1 MSEQGPL
8 AGITV
13 VELATWMMTPA
24 SGSVLAS
31 FGADVIKIEP
41 AGSADP
47 MRRLNEVIGVNV
59 STLAPGFELV
69 NNGKRS
75 MQLDIKS
82 EAGREV
88 MQRLLERADIFLTN
102 VRAKSLERAGLD
114 PEALHQRYPRL
125 IVAHGTGQGRFG
137 PVADRPAFDELA
149 YWSRGGIATA
159 LQVDGTPPVALN
171 GAMGDLPT
179 AVTLVAGMLLA
190 LYRRERE
197 GQGAIVD
204 VSLYQCGMWANG
216 LGIASAL
223 AGQPRQPRLG
233 RRHTFSPLD
242 TSYQCADGAWVQFA
256 MLQATR
262 YWGPLCEALE
272 RPELADD
279 PRFDS
284 MEHLLE
290 NGPEAIAELE
300 QAIGLLTRDELGR
313 RLDSRDLPWS
323 PLFEVEEIVGD
334 EQARANDYIVKKQ
347 HRSGVEME
355 TLAPPFGLRDEALRL
370 EPSPEAGQHTEEVL
384 LELGYGW
391 DEIGQL
397 RERGAF

>member
-8 AGITV
+8 AGVTV
-13 VELATWMMTPA
+13 VELASWMMTPA
-24 SGSVLAS
+24 SGSILAS

-47 MRRLNEVIGVNV
+47 MRRLNEVGASVGA
-59 STLAPGFELV
+59 LEAGFELV

-82 EAGREV
+82 AAGREV
-88 MQRLLERADIFLTN
+88 MQRLLDHADIFLTN
-102 VRAKSLERAGLD
+102 VRAQSLERAGLD
-114 PEALHQRYPRL
+114 PATLHQRHPRL
-125 IVAHGTGQGRFG
+125 IVAHGTGHGRFG
-137 PVADRPAFDELA
+137 DDADRPTFDELA
-149 YWSRGGIATA
+149 YWSRGGMATA
-159 LQVDGTPPVALN
+159 LQVEGTPPVALN

-179 AVTLVAGMLLA
+179 AVTLVAGMLMA

-216 LGIASAL
+216 LVIAAAL
-223 AGQPRQPRLG
+223 AGQPRHPRLG
-233 RRHTFSPLD
+233 RQHAFSPLD

-256 MLQATR
+256 MLQVMR
-262 YWGPLCEALE
+262 YWRPLCEVVE

-279 PRFDS
+279 PRFDTL
-284 MEHLLE
+284 ERLLE
-290 NGPEAIAELE
+290 NRVEAIAELE

-313 RLDSRDLPWS
+313 RLDSHGLPWS
-323 PLFEVEEIVGD
+323 PIFEVEEVIDD
-334 EQARANDYIVKKQ
+334 EQARVNNYIVKKQ
-347 HRSGVEME
+347 HRSGAEME
-355 TLAPPFGLRDEALRL
+355 TLAPPFALRDEELRL

-391 DEIGQL
+391 DEIGEL
-397 RERGAF
+397 REQGAF

>member
-13 VELATWMMTPA
+13 VELASWMMTPA
-24 SGSVLAS
+24 SGSILAS

-47 MRRLNEVIGVNV
+47 MRRLNEVGASVGA
-59 STLAPGFELV
+59 LEAGFELV

-82 EAGREV
+82 TAGRDV

-102 VRAKSLERAGLD
+102 MRATSLERAGLD
-114 PEALHQRYPRL
+114 PEALHQRHPQL
-125 IVAHGTGQGRFG
+125 IVAHGTGHGRFG
-137 PVADRPAFDELA
+137 SVVDRPAFDELA
-149 YWSRGGIATA
+149 YWSRGGMGTA
-159 LQVDGTPPVALN
+159 LRVEGTPPVALN

-216 LGIASAL
+216 LVIAAAL

-233 RRHTFSPLD
+233 RQHAFSPLD

-256 MLQATR
+256 MLQVMR
-262 YWGPLCEALE
+262 YWGPLCEAVE
-272 RPELADD
+272 RPDLAGD
-279 PRFDS
+279 PRFDTI
-284 MEHLLE
+284 EQLLE
-290 NGPEAIAELE
+290 NRLAAIAELE
-300 QAIGLLTRDELGR
+300 QAIRLLTRDELGR
-313 RLDSRDLPWS
+313 RLDSRGLPWS
-323 PLFEVEEIVGD
+323 PIFEVEEIVDD
-334 EQARANDYIVKKQ
+334 EQARVNNYIVKKQ

-355 TLAPPFGLRDEALRL
+355 TLAPPFGLRDEELRL